1 MGDVKEKMKNH
12 QIKMKQEDYCL
23 ETCYDDLDDKI
34 QTLLQKKMG
43 DVKEKMKNHQI
54 KMKQEDYCLLVAGTF
69 NCIISLRSCK
79 KVCVVWG

>member
-1 MGDVKEKMKNH
+1 
-12 QIKMKQEDYCL
+12 
-23 ETCYDDLDDKI
+23 
-34 QTLLQKKMG
+34 MG

-69 NCIISLRSCK
+69 NYIISLRSCK

>member
-1 MGDVKEKMKNH
+1 MKEQDAKVKEFLLSFYH
-12 QIKMKQEDYCL
+12 EV

-34 QTLLQKKMG
+34 QTLLQKKIG